1 MERILV
7 VDDEQ
12 KITRVITAYLQK
24 EGFAVTEAYDG
35 AEALKL
41 AQSGDFA
48 LMVLD
53 LMLPVFSGEE
63 VTKRLRQTG
72 NKIPIIMLTAKG
84 GEEER
89 ILGLGLGAD
98 DYVVKPFSPGELVA
112 RVLAV
117 LRRVRSAPGV
127 LADVLEYA
135 DGELVINTLC
145 HQVSFRDQIVE
156 LTATEYKLL
165 VAMAKSPGRVF
176 SRAELLEIAQGVYA
190 TGYDRSIDSHIKNLR
205 HKLEPNANEPR
216 FIRTV
221 YGVGYKFE
229 GN

>member
-1 MERILV
+1 MENILV
-7 VDDEQ
+7 VDDEE
-12 KITRVITAYLQK
+12 KIARVISAYLQK
-24 EGFAVTEAYDG
+24 EGFAVTQVNDG
-35 AEALKL
+35 AEALQL
-41 AQSGDFA
+41 AQSGDYD

-53 LMLPVFSGEE
+53 LMLPGLSGEE
-63 VTKRLRQTG
+63 ITKRLRQSG
-72 NKIPIIMLTAKG
+72 NNIPIIMLTAKG

-117 LRRVRSAPGV
+117 LRRVRTVPGV

-135 DGELVINTLC
+135 DGELIIDTLRREVC
-145 HQVSFRDQIVE
+145 FRGQTIG

-165 VAMAKSPGRVF
+165 VTMAKNPGRVF
-176 SRAELLEIAQGVYA
+176 TRGELLEIVQGAFA

-205 HKLEPNANEPR
+205 HKLEPDTANPR
-216 FIRTV
+216 FIKTV